1 MISAIPCQLSMKMNA
16 CCNKFNAEQLR
27 LQVIAH
33 LCLGMDHLKP
43 YLIQNVRQL
52 YGSGE
57 ELAGP
62 FSVKQWLHFM
72 SKDKEWCDSIFLA
85 GVANCLGLR
94 ITVIRSDSCAEVH
107 YRHSKLLSEAD
118 IA

>member
-1 MISAIPCQLSMKMNA
+1 MISAILCQLSMKTNA
-16 CCNKFNAEQLR
+16 CCNKFNVEQLR

-33 LCLGMDHLKP
+33 LCLGMDYLKP

-72 SKDKEWCDSIFLA
+72 SKDKEWHDSIFQLVLQA
-85 GVANCLGLR
+85 VGV
-94 ITVIRSDSCAEVH
+94 
-107 YRHSKLLSEAD
+107 
-118 IA
+118 